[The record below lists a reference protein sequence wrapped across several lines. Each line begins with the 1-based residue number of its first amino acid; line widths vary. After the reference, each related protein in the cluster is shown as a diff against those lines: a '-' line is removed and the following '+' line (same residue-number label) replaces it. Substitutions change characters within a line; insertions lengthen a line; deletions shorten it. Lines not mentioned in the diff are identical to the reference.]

1 MRSTNVTLSHQFLN
15 GGNDLLRHCYSID
28 KSNKITEQDAD
39 ALFTNC
45 IESVVQIN
53 RNDQTSVNNLK
64 TNIKLQSKRKKCLSS
79 CLYDVHCL
87 VNIVAVS

>member
-1 MRSTNVTLSHQFLN
+1 MWQLVINSWREAMTSWDFV
-15 GGNDLLRHCYSID
+15 YSID
-28 KSNKITEQDAD
+28 KSNTIPEQDAD

-45 IESVVQIN
+45 IESVIQIN

-64 TNIKLQSKRKKCLSS
+64 TNIKLQSKTKKCLSS

-87 VNIVAVS
+87 VNIVAVSW

>member
-1 MRSTNVTLSHQFLN
+1 MWQLVINSWREAMASWDFV
-15 GGNDLLRHCYSID
+15 YSID
-28 KSNKITEQDAD
+28 KSNTIPEQDAD

-45 IESVVQIN
+45 IESVIQIN

-87 VNIVAVS
+87 VNIVAVSW

>member
-1 MRSTNVTLSHQFLN
+1 MWQLVINSWREVMTSWDFV
-15 GGNDLLRHCYSID
+15 YSID

-39 ALFTNC
+39 ALYTNC
-45 IESVVQIN
+45 IESVIQIN

-64 TNIKLQSKRKKCLSS
+64 TNIKLQSKRKMCLSS

-87 VNIVAVS
+87 VNIVAVSW